1 MVILLTRILKITLVI
16 FIIFILAGGCMQNR
30 TRTEAIEHNVQK
42 QRTEDKLKIA
52 FIHLNVRHKNLEV
65 NRQNIIEL
73 NRKAADRG
81 ADLILNPEL
90 SVSGYSF
97 SSRDDI
103 AEYAISKDDWLL
115 TSLSKIAKEYS
126 AYIII
131 GLAERDDVNRIYY
144 NSAIAIDPNG
154 RQVCT
159 YRKINAESR
168 WACPGRADQE
178 GFFDTPWGRVG
189 MLICSDTYYG
199 LLPRSMALKGVDL
212 LLVPANWPPGD
223 LDPGDL
229 WRARA
234 MENGFFLAACNR
246 TGQDLIMDCRKS
258 ASYLFDPAGDL
269 LFEGRNEDSRLFM
282 AEIPLDKDGKIA
294 GIKRQTILAKRNPLF
309 YRSIYLDRRLI
320 SDLTDYYELP
330 QPGILNLEL
339 VVPEDGKFDAAS
351 IENNMIKYRNKGPI
365 LYLLPEMRAGDFNL
379 SKVKRLAEK
388 YQAGFAV
395 AVKRDKSIVDY
406 LLITNAETLKY
417 TIGDSGQDTELP
429 FPVIKFGTAKIA
441 IVPFDYFKHPE
452 LALGLAK
459 TGCDLVLLPMQ
470 QLNGKNRLSARIKT
484 TENIAVAVCANN
496 GAALYMPPEGH
507 LIWEKKSFKGTGI
520 FSCEVDTVKT
530 REKSFQDRV
539 DFELILGTQIHTDR
553 FILYRRSHK

>member
-1 MVILLTRILKITLVI
+1 MVILLTRILKITLVV
-16 FIIFILAGGCMQNR
+16 FIIFIFAGGCTQKQSHVG
-30 TRTEAIEHNVQK
+30 AIDYNLQK
-42 QRTEDKLKIA
+42 QRTENKLKIA
-52 FIHLNVRHKNLEV
+52 FIHLNVRHKNLEI

-73 NRKAADRG
+73 NRKAADQG

-90 SVSGYSF
+90 SLSGYSF

-103 AEYAISKDDWLL
+103 AEYAISKDDCLL
-115 TSLSKIAKEYS
+115 TSLSKIAKEHG

-131 GLAERDDVNRIYY
+131 GLAERDDVTWIYY
-144 NSAIAIDPNG
+144 NSAIVIDPDG
-154 RQVCT
+154 RRICT

-178 GFFDTPWGRVG
+178 GFFDTQWGRVG
-189 MLICSDTYYG
+189 LLICSDTYYG

-258 ASYLFDPAGDL
+258 VSYLFDPAGDL
-269 LFEGRNEDSRLFM
+269 LFEGSNEDSCLFM
-282 AEIPLDKDGKIA
+282 AEIPLDQNGKLA

-320 SDLTDYYELP
+320 SDLTDYYKLP
-330 QPGILNLEL
+330 QPGTLNLEFI
-339 VVPEDGKFDAAS
+339 VPEDGKIDYAL
-351 IENNMIKYRNKGPI
+351 IENNMIKYRNKGQ
-365 LYLLPEMRAGDFNL
+365 LFYLLPEMRADDFNL
-379 SKVKRLAEK
+379 NKVKKLAEK

-395 AVKRDKSIVDY
+395 AVKRDKSMIDY
-406 LLITNAETLKY
+406 LLITNTETLKY
-417 TIGDSGQDTELP
+417 TIGDSGQDTEFP
-429 FPVIKFGTAKIA
+429 FPIIKFGTAQIA
-441 IVPFDYFKHPE
+441 IVPFDYFKHSE
-452 LALGLAK
+452 LALALAK
-459 TGCDLVLLPMQ
+459 TGCDLVLLPIQ
-470 QLNGKNRLSARIKT
+470 QLDFKKGLSARVKS

-507 LIWEKKSFKGTGI
+507 LLWEKKVCKGTGI
-520 FSCEVDTVKT
+520 FPCEIDTVKT

-539 DFELILGTQIHTDR
+539 DFELILGTQMHTDKHR
-553 FILYRRSHK
+553 

>member
-1 MVILLTRILKITLVI
+1 MVSLLTSILKITLVI
-16 FIIFILAGGCMQNR
+16 FIIFILADGCMQNKSR
-30 TRTEAIEHNVQK
+30 VGAIDHNSQK
-42 QRTEDKLKIA
+42 QRTENKLKIA
-52 FIHLNVRHKNLEV
+52 FIHLNVRHKNPEV

-73 NRKAADRG
+73 NREAANRG

-90 SVSGYSF
+90 AVSGYSF

-103 AEYAISKDDWLL
+103 AKYAISKDDWLL
-115 TSLSKIAKEYS
+115 TSLSKIAKKNG

-131 GLAERDDVNRIYY
+131 GLAERDNATWIYY
-144 NSAIAIDPNG
+144 NSAIVIDPAA
-154 RQVCT
+154 RRICT

-168 WACPGRADQE
+168 WSCPGRADQK

-189 MLICSDTYYG
+189 LLICSDTYYG

-229 WRARA
+229 WRSRA

-282 AEIPLDKDGKIA
+282 AEIPLNKDGKIA

-309 YRSIYLDRRLI
+309 YRSIYLDRRLV
-320 SDLTDYYELP
+320 SDLTDYYKLP
-330 QPGILNLEL
+330 QPGTLKLEL
-339 VVPEDGKFDAAS
+339 VVPENGKFDLAS
-351 IENNMIKYRNKGPI
+351 IETNMIEYRNQCPI
-365 LYLLPEMRAGDFNL
+365 FYLLPEMRAGDFNL
-379 SKVKRLAEK
+379 NKVERLAEK

-395 AVKRDKSIVDY
+395 AVKRDKSMIDY
-406 LLITNAETLKY
+406 LLITHAETLKY
-417 TIGDSGQDTELP
+417 TIGDSGQDIEAP

-441 IVPFDYFKHPE
+441 ILPFDYFKHPE
-452 LALGLAK
+452 LALALAK

-470 QLNGKNRLSARIKT
+470 QLDPQKRLLARIKT

-507 LIWEKKSFKGTGI
+507 LLWKKKSFKGTGI

-530 REKSFQDRV
+530 RKKRFQDRV
-539 DFELILGTQIHTDR
+539 DFELILGAGG
-553 FILYRRSHK
+553 L

>member
-1 MVILLTRILKITLVI
+1 MVSILTSILNKLLVI
-16 FIIFILAGGCMQNR
+16 SLILILAGGCTQNKSR
-30 TRTEAIEHNVQK
+30 VEAIDHDSQK
-42 QRTEDKLKIA
+42 QRTGDNLKIA

-81 ADLILNPEL
+81 ADLLLNPEL
-90 SVSGYSF
+90 AVSGYSF

-103 AEYAISKDDWLL
+103 AEYAISKDDCLL
-115 TSLSKIAKEYS
+115 TSLSEIAKEHG

-131 GLAERDDVNRIYY
+131 GLAERDNPTQIYY
-144 NSAIAIDPNG
+144 NSALVIDPTG
-154 RQVCT
+154 RRICT

-168 WACPGRADQE
+168 WSCPGRADQE
-178 GFFDTPWGRVG
+178 GFFDTRWGRVG
-189 MLICSDTYYG
+189 VLICSDTYYG

-339 VVPEDGKFDAAS
+339 VVPEDGKFNSAL
-351 IENNMIKYRNKGPI
+351 IESNMLKYRNQGQL
-365 LYLLPEMRAGDFNL
+365 LYLLPEMSACDFNL
-379 SKVKRLAEK
+379 REVKRLAEK

-395 AVKRDKSIVDY
+395 AVKRDKSIMDY
-406 LLITNAETLKY
+406 LLITHAETLKY
-417 TIGDSGQDTELP
+417 TIGDSWQGTEVP

-470 QLNGKNRLSARIKT
+470 QLNGKDRLSARIKT

-507 LIWEKKSFKGTGI
+507 LLWEKKPFKGTGI

-530 REKSFQDRV
+530 RKKNFQDRV
-539 DFELILGTQIHTDR
+539 DFELILGADGQ
-553 FILYRRSHK
+553 